1 MRTIVKTSSVSLDTI
16 LKSKEIYN
24 SAFDLSASPQAIV
37 SLDRRIMRANRA
49 FTRVTGYNEIDLIS
63 LTLQDIL
70 IPDPGEKSQFKGPDL
85 EIGAGTQIETGYI
98 RKNGTIRRGR
108 FWFHLMKDRDT
119 GPVCWILIMED
130 LTAAIAADE
139 AVRDY
144 NQLFTHFI
152 SNNSDCIL
160 FLDAE
165 GKILYM
171 NKTAC
176 RLMGVAGMDDALHR
190 KFAEYFSGIEK
201 TAIDMAIQLAARGM
215 GGNFQGCLAGPKEPV
230 WLDVD
235 ITPVAG
241 ESKQVE
247 RLMVLSRDIT
257 AQKKAEQAVIDMKKE
272 MELRERE
279 AAELLARERERHE
292 AEKRGLE
299 EAAARAAASLGEK
312 ETLLREI
319 HHRVKNNMQAI
330 SCLINLQSA
339 QVEDRNVAR
348 MFEQCRE
355 RISSLSK
362 VHEKLSTSE
371 NPSRINFHEY
381 TAELASEML
390 NSHGKNGRV
399 SIITDIDDIFLG
411 IKEAIPCGLLMTEI
425 LSNAMKYAFP
435 GEKTGKVTIRF
446 KRSGRGTYTLTMAD
460 DGIGLPGGID
470 LESATTLGMEL
481 IRELTKQIKG
491 SVSVVS
497 DGGTAYTVR
506 FRKNPASGAA

>member
-1 MRTIVKTSSVSLDTI
+1 MKTTVKTSSVSLDTI

-24 SAFDLSASPQAIV
+24 TAFDLSTAPQAIV

-49 FTRVTGYNEIDLIS
+49 FTRLTGYNEIDLIS

-70 IPDPGEKSQFKGPDL
+70 IPDSGEKSQFKGPDL
-85 EIGAGTQIETGYI
+85 EIGAGTQIETDYI

-108 FWFHLMKDRDT
+108 FWFHLMKDRET

-130 LTAAIAADE
+130 LTASIAADE

-152 SNNSDCIL
+152 SNNNDCIL
-160 FLDAE
+160 FLDTE

-176 RLMGVAGMDDALHR
+176 RLMGVAGMDDALHN
-190 KFAEYFSGIEK
+190 KFAEYFNGLEK

-215 GGNFQGCLAGPKEPV
+215 GGNFQGCLAGQEPV

-241 ESKQVE
+241 ETKKVE
-247 RLMVLSRDIT
+247 RLMVLTRDIT
-257 AQKKAEQAVIDMKKE
+257 AQKKAEQAVIDMKNE
-272 MELRERE
+272 MERRERE
-279 AAELLARERERHE
+279 AAELLSRERERHE
-292 AEKRGLE
+292 AEKRELAD
-299 EAAARAAASLGEK
+299 AAARAASLLGEK

-355 RISSLSK
+355 RISSMSK

-371 NPSRINFHEY
+371 NPSHVNFHEY

-399 SIITDIDDIFLG
+399 SIVTDIDDIFLG

-425 LSNAMKYAFP
+425 LSNALKYAFP

-446 KRSGRGTYTLTMAD
+446 KGSGRGTYTLTIAD
-460 DGIGLPGGID
+460 NGIGLPGGID

-481 IRELTKQIKG
+481 IRELTKQIRG
-491 SVSVVS
+491 SVTVVS
-497 DGGTAYTVR
+497 DGGTAYTIR
-506 FRKNPASGAA
+506 FRKNSVSGAA

>member
-1 MRTIVKTSSVSLDTI
+1 MKTIVKTSSVSLDTI

-24 SAFDLSASPQAIV
+24 TAFDLSAAPQAIV

-49 FTRVTGYNEIDLIS
+49 FTRLTGYNEIDLIS

-70 IPDPGEKSQFKGPDL
+70 IPDADAKSQFLGPDL
-85 EIGAGTQIETGYI
+85 EIGAGTQIETDYI

-108 FWFHLMKDRDT
+108 FWFHLMKDRET

-130 LTAAIAADE
+130 LTASIAADE

-152 SNNSDCIL
+152 SNNNDCIL
-160 FLDAE
+160 FLDTE

-176 RLMGVAGMDDALHR
+176 RLMGVAGMDDALQR
-190 KFAEYFSGIEK
+190 KFAEYFNGLEK

-215 GGNFQGCLAGPKEPV
+215 GGNFQGCLAGQNEPA

-235 ITPVAG
+235 ITAVAG
-241 ESKQVE
+241 ESKKVE
-247 RLMVLSRDIT
+247 RLMVLTRDIT
-257 AQKKAEQAVIDMKKE
+257 AQKKAEQALIDMKKE
-272 MELRERE
+272 MERKERE

-292 AEKRGLE
+292 AEKRELE
-299 EAAARAAASLGEK
+299 ETAARAAAALSEK

-355 RISSLSK
+355 RISSMSK

-371 NPSRINFHEY
+371 NPSHINFHEY

-399 SIITDIDDIFLG
+399 SIVTDIDDIFLG

-425 LSNAMKYAFP
+425 MSNAMKYAFP

-446 KRSGRGTYTLTMAD
+446 KRSGRGMYTLTIAD
-460 DGIGLPGGID
+460 NGIGLPGGID
-470 LESATTLGMEL
+470 LENATTLGMEL

-497 DGGTAYTVR
+497 NGGTAYTIR
-506 FRKNPASGAA
+506 FKGNSVSGAA